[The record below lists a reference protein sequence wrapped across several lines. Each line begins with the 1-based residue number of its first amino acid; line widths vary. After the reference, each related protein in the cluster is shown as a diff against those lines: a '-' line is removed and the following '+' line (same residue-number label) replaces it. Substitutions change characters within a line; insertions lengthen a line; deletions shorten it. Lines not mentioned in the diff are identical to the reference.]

1 MKKRLICFSILFLL
15 AIVFIMILFIGG
27 NKYTIR
33 QDLYNSGTKLED
45 YDFIIEQENEV
56 IKINNKKIV
65 DNEIVFEIESVN
77 KGRAFIDIKNK
88 DESNLLYSRVVYVH
102 SFGLITEG
110 SYFGKT
116 KYDIVIPIYIVI
128 CILMFLLTLIRRY
141 QISLKNNIYQY
152 KNVLYLGL
160 IIFLSIILL
169 QNIFAIINNDG
180 LIGNIE
186 RFINSF
192 DFFSFILLPIC
203 FIVSIFV
210 TISNIILI
218 KKEGFNLR
226 NILGIML
233 GLFFCFLTIVPGFI
247 ESLMHSSNIIVFDI
261 HNEKGLFVR
270 VVQFL
275 KSSILA
281 IVSYL
286 ECVLLGTII
295 LSLKAS
301 KHNPNYDKDYVIIL
315 GCKIQKDGKLTKLL
329 KGRVDRAIEFATK
342 QKEETGKDIV
352 FIPSGGQGSD
362 EIISEALAMK
372 NYLIENGIKEKNIIL
387 EDKSTNTLENFK
399 FSHKLMKKKDAKIAF
414 STTNY
419 HVFRSGLLATSLNIE
434 LEGMG
439 AKTKSYFWINAFI
452 REYIATLYYEKK
464 KHLLIILILLM
475 FIFLMV
481 LLVYLSVHID

>member
-1 MKKRLICFSILFLL
+1 MKKRLIYFSVLFLL
-15 AIVFIMILFIGG
+15 AIVSIMILFIGG

-88 DESNLLYSRVVYVH
+88 DDGNLLYSHVVYVH

-128 CILMFLLTLIRRY
+128 CILMFLLNLIRRY

-169 QNIFAIINNDG
+169 QNVFAIINNDG

-226 NILGIML
+226 NTLGIML

-247 ESLMHSSNIIVFDI
+247 ESLMHGSNIIVFDI

-301 KHNPNYDKDYVIIL
+301 RHNPNYDKDYVIIL

-352 FIPSGGQGSD
+352 FIPSGGKGSD

-387 EDKSTNTLENFK
+387 EDKSTNTLENFN

-419 HVFRSGLLATSLNIE
+419 HVFRSGLLATSLNIK

>member
-352 FIPSGGQGSD
+352 FIPSGGADGQSVT
-362 EIISEALAMK
+362 
-372 NYLIENGIKEKNIIL
+372 NIKYN
-387 EDKSTNTLENFK
+387 N
-399 FSHKLMKKKDAKIAF
+399 
-414 STTNY
+414 
-419 HVFRSGLLATSLNIE
+419 
-434 LEGMG
+434 
-439 AKTKSYFWINAFI
+439 
-452 REYIATLYYEKK
+452 
-464 KHLLIILILLM
+464 
-475 FIFLMV
+475 
-481 LLVYLSVHID
+481 

>member
-1 MKKRLICFSILFLL
+1 MKKRLICFSVLFLL
-15 AIVFIMILFIGG
+15 AIAFIIVLFIGG

-33 QDLYNSGTKLED
+33 QELYNNDTKLEE
-45 YDFIIEQENEV
+45 YDFTIVQEDEV

-65 DNEIVFEIESVN
+65 DNEIIFEVESIN
-77 KGRAFIDIKNK
+77 KGRAFIDIANK
-88 DESNLLYSRVVYVH
+88 DDGNMLYSRVVYVH

-110 SYFGKT
+110 SFFGKT

-128 CILMFLLTLIRRY
+128 CILMILLNLIKKY
-141 QISLKNNIYQY
+141 QSSLKNNIYQY

-160 IIFLSIILL
+160 IIFLSIVLL
-169 QNIFAIINNDG
+169 QNGMAIINNDG

-192 DFFSFILLPIC
+192 DFFSFVLLPVC
-203 FIVSIFV
+203 FFVSIFV

-218 KKEGFNLR
+218 KREGFNLR
-226 NILGIML
+226 NTLGIML
-233 GLFFCFLTIVPGFI
+233 GLFFCFLTVIPGFI
-247 ESLMHSSNIIVFDI
+247 ENFMHGSNLFLDI
-261 HNEKGLFVR
+261 HNEKGIFIR
-270 VVQFL
+270 VFQFI
-275 KSSILA
+275 KASILA
-281 IVSYL
+281 IVSHL

-315 GCKIQKDGKLTKLL
+315 GCKIQKDGNLTKLL

-362 EIISEALAMK
+362 EVISEALAMK

-387 EDKSTNTLENFK
+387 EDKSTNTLENFN
-399 FSHKLMKKKDAKIAF
+399 FSHKLMKKKNANIAF

-419 HVFRSGLLATSLNIE
+419 HVFRSGLLATGLDIKV
-434 LEGMG
+434 EGMG
-439 AKTKSYFWINAFI
+439 AKTRSYFWINAFI
-452 REYIATLYYEKK
+452 REYIATLYYERK
-464 KHLLIILILLM
+464 KHLFIILLLLIMIL
-475 FIFLMV
+475 LMV
-481 LLVYLSVHID
+481 LLLYLSVKYD

>member
-1 MKKRLICFSILFLL
+1 MKKRLIYFSVLFLL
-15 AIVFIMILFIGG
+15 AIVSIMILFIGG

-88 DESNLLYSRVVYVH
+88 DNSNLLYSRVVYVH

-141 QISLKNNIYQY
+141 QISLKNNVYQY

-226 NILGIML
+226 NTLGIML

-419 HVFRSGLLATSLNIE
+419 HVFRSGLLATSLNIK

-481 LLVYLSVHID
+481 LLVYLSVHIY

>member
-1 MKKRLICFSILFLL
+1 MKKRLIYFSVLFLL
-15 AIVFIMILFIGG
+15 AIVSIMILFIGG

-88 DESNLLYSRVVYVH
+88 DDSNLLYSRVVYVH

-110 SYFGKT
+110 SFFGKT

-192 DFFSFILLPIC
+192 DFFSFILLPVC

-210 TISNIILI
+210 TISNIVLI

-226 NILGIML
+226 NTLGIML

-301 KHNPNYDKDYVIIL
+301 RHNPNYDKDYVIIL

-372 NYLIENGIKEKNIIL
+372 KYLVENGIKEKNIIL

-419 HVFRSGLLATSLNIE
+419 HVFRSGLLATSLNIK

-464 KHLLIILILLM
+464 KHLLIILILLI

>member
-1 MKKRLICFSILFLL
+1 MKKRLICFFVLFLL
-15 AIVFIMILFIGG
+15 AIAFIIVLFIGG

-33 QDLYNSGTKLED
+33 QELYNNDTKLEE
-45 YDFIIEQENEV
+45 YDFTIVQEDEV

-65 DNEIVFEIESVN
+65 DNEIIFEVESIN
-77 KGRAFIDIKNK
+77 KGRAFIDIANK
-88 DESNLLYSRVVYVH
+88 DDGNLLYSRVVYVH

-110 SYFGKT
+110 SFFGKT

-128 CILMFLLTLIRRY
+128 CILMILLNLIKRY
-141 QISLKNNIYQY
+141 QSSLKNNIYQY

-169 QNIFAIINNDG
+169 QNGMAIINNDG

-192 DFFSFILLPIC
+192 DFFSF
-203 FIVSIFV
+203 VSI
-210 TISNIILI
+210 SNVILI
-218 KKEGFNLR
+218 KREGFNLR
-226 NILGIML
+226 NTLGIML
-233 GLFFCFLTIVPGFI
+233 GLFFCFLTVIPGFI
-247 ESLMHSSNIIVFDI
+247 ENFMHGSNLFLDI
-261 HNEKGLFVR
+261 HNEKGIFIR
-270 VVQFL
+270 VFQFI
-275 KSSILA
+275 KASILA

-315 GCKIQKDGKLTKLL
+315 GCKIQKDGNLTKLL

-362 EIISEALAMK
+362 EVISEALAMK

-387 EDKSTNTLENFK
+387 EDKSTNTLENFN
-399 FSHKLMKKKDAKIAF
+399 FSHKLMKKKNANIAF

-419 HVFRSGLLATSLNIE
+419 HVFRSGLLATGLDIKV
-434 LEGMG
+434 EGMG
-439 AKTKSYFWINAFI
+439 AKTRSYFWINAFI
-452 REYIATLYYEKK
+452 REYIATLYYERK
-464 KHLLIILILLM
+464 KHLFIILLLLIMIL
-475 FIFLMV
+475 LMV
-481 LLVYLSVHID
+481 LLLYLSVKYD

>member
-233 GLFFCFLTIVPGFI
+233 ALFFCFLTIVPGFI

-387 EDKSTNTLENFK
+387 EDKSTNTIENFK

-464 KHLLIILILLM
+464 KHLLIILILLI

>member
-1 MKKRLICFSILFLL
+1 MKKRLIYFFVLFLL
-15 AIVFIMILFIGG
+15 AIVSIMILFIGG

-88 DESNLLYSRVVYVH
+88 DDGNLLYSHVVYVH

-169 QNIFAIINNDG
+169 QNVFAIINNDG

-226 NILGIML
+226 NTLGIML

-247 ESLMHSSNIIVFDI
+247 ESLMHGSNIIVFDI

-301 KHNPNYDKDYVIIL
+301 RHNPNYDKDYVIIL

-352 FIPSGGQGSD
+352 FIPSGGKGSD

-419 HVFRSGLLATSLNIE
+419 HVFRSGLLATSLNIK

>member
-1 MKKRLICFSILFLL
+1 MKKRLIYFSVLFLL
-15 AIVFIMILFIGG
+15 AIVSIMILFIGG

-88 DESNLLYSRVVYVH
+88 DNSNLLYSRVVYVH

-141 QISLKNNIYQY
+141 QISLKNNVYQY

-226 NILGIML
+226 NTLGIML

-315 GCKIQKDGKLTKLL
+315 GCKIQKDGNLTKLL

-419 HVFRSGLLATSLNIE
+419 HVFRSGLLATGLDIKV
-434 LEGMG
+434 EGMG
-439 AKTKSYFWINAFI
+439 AKTRSYFWINAFI

-481 LLVYLSVHID
+481 LLVYLSVHIY

>member
-301 KHNPNYDKDYVIIL
+301 RHNPNYDKDYVIIL
-315 GCKIQKDGKLTKLL
+315 GCEIQKDGKLTKLL

-342 QKEETGKDIV
+342 QKEEAGKDIV

-419 HVFRSGLLATSLNIE
+419 HVFRSGLLATSLNIK

>member
-1 MKKRLICFSILFLL
+1 MKKRLIYFSVLFLL
-15 AIVFIMILFIGG
+15 AIVSIMILFIGG

-88 DESNLLYSRVVYVH
+88 DNSNLLYSRVVYVH

-192 DFFSFILLPIC
+192 DFFSFVLLPVC

-226 NILGIML
+226 NTLGIML

-301 KHNPNYDKDYVIIL
+301 RHNPNYDKDYVIIL

-419 HVFRSGLLATSLNIE
+419 HVFRSGLLATSLNIK

-464 KHLLIILILLM
+464 KHLLIILILLI

>member
-1 MKKRLICFSILFLL
+1 MKKRLIYFFVLFLL
-15 AIVFIMILFIGG
+15 AIVSIMILFIGG

-372 NYLIENGIKEKNIIL
+372 YYLIENGIKEKNIIL

-419 HVFRSGLLATSLNIE
+419 HVFRSGVLATSLNIE

-464 KHLLIILILLM
+464 KHLLIILILLI

>member
-1 MKKRLICFSILFLL
+1 MKKRTIYFLVLFLL
-15 AIVFIMILFIGG
+15 AIVSIMILFIGG

-33 QDLYNSGTKLED
+33 QELYNDDTRLEE
-45 YDFIIEQENEV
+45 YDFIIDQKDEV

-65 DNEIVFEIESVN
+65 DNELVFEIESVN
-77 KGRAFIDIKNK
+77 KGRAFIEIKYK
-88 DESNLLYSRVVYVH
+88 DEDVLYYSHVVYVH

-110 SYFGKT
+110 DFFGKT

-128 CILMFLLTLIRRY
+128 VIFLILLNIIKKY
-141 QISLKNNIYQY
+141 KDNLKTNMYQY
-152 KNVLYLGL
+152 KNILYLGL
-160 IIFLSIILL
+160 IIFLLIGLL
-169 QNIFAIINNDG
+169 QNSLAVVNNNG
-180 LIGNIE
+180 LISNIE
-186 RFINSF
+186 RLINSF
-192 DFFSFILLPIC
+192 DFFSFILLPVC

-218 KKEGFNLR
+218 KKEGFNWR
-226 NILGIML
+226 NTLGILL
-233 GLFFCFLTIVPGFI
+233 GLFFCFLTIVPGLI
-247 ESLMHSSNIIVFDI
+247 EDLMHGSYMFINI
-261 HNEKGLFVR
+261 HNEKGIFLR

-281 IVSYL
+281 VVSYL

-295 LSLKAS
+295 LSIKAS
-301 KHNPNYDKDYVIIL
+301 KHNPDYDKDYVIIL

-352 FIPSGGQGSD
+352 FIPSGGKGSD

-372 NYLIENGIKEKNIIL
+372 NYLIENGIKEKNILL
-387 EDKSTNTLENFK
+387 EDKSTNTLENFN

-419 HVFRSGLLATSLNIE
+419 HVFRSGLLATSLNIK

>member
-1 MKKRLICFSILFLL
+1 MKKRLIYFFVLFLL
-15 AIVFIMILFIGG
+15 AIVSIMILFIGG

-65 DNEIVFEIESVN
+65 DNEIIFEIESVN

-88 DESNLLYSRVVYVH
+88 DDSNLLYSRVVYVH

-169 QNIFAIINNDG
+169 QNIFAITNNDG

-192 DFFSFILLPIC
+192 DFFSFILLPVC

-226 NILGIML
+226 NTLGIML

-247 ESLMHSSNIIVFDI
+247 ESLMHGSNTIVFDI

-301 KHNPNYDKDYVIIL
+301 RNNPNYDKDYVIIL
-315 GCKIQKDGKLTKLL
+315 GCKILKDGKLTKLL

-419 HVFRSGLLATSLNIE
+419 HVFRSGLLATSLNIQ

-464 KHLLIILILLM
+464 KHLLIILILLV

>member
-1 MKKRLICFSILFLL
+1 MKKRLIYFSVLFLL
-15 AIVFIMILFIGG
+15 AIVSIMILFIGG

-88 DESNLLYSRVVYVH
+88 DDSNLLYSRVVYVH

-192 DFFSFILLPIC
+192 DFFSFILLPVC

-210 TISNIILI
+210 TISNIVLI

-226 NILGIML
+226 NTLGIML

-301 KHNPNYDKDYVIIL
+301 RHNPNYDKDYVIIL

-372 NYLIENGIKEKNIIL
+372 KYLVENGIKEKNIIL

-419 HVFRSGLLATSLNIE
+419 HVFRSGLLATSLNIK

-464 KHLLIILILLM
+464 KHLLIILILLI

>member
-342 QKEETGKDIV
+342 QKEKTGKDIV

-419 HVFRSGLLATSLNIE
+419 HVFRSGLLATSLNIK

>member
-1 MKKRLICFSILFLL
+1 MKKRLIYFSVLFLL
-15 AIVFIMILFIGG
+15 AIVSIMILFIGG

-192 DFFSFILLPIC
+192 DFFSFILLPVC

-464 KHLLIILILLM
+464 KHLLIILILLI

>member
-1 MKKRLICFSILFLL
+1 MKKRLIYFSVLFLL
-15 AIVFIMILFIGG
+15 AIVSIMILFIGG

-88 DESNLLYSRVVYVH
+88 DDSNLLYSRVVYVH

-141 QISLKNNIYQY
+141 QISLKNNVYQY

-160 IIFLSIILL
+160 IIFLSIIML

-192 DFFSFILLPIC
+192 DFFSFVLLPVC

-226 NILGIML
+226 NTLGIML

-329 KGRVDRAIEFATK
+329 KGRVDRATEFATK

-419 HVFRSGLLATSLNIE
+419 HVFRSGLLATSLNIK

>member
-1 MKKRLICFSILFLL
+1 MFFYF
-15 AIVFIMILFIGG
+15 VFISYCF
-27 NKYTIR
+27 Y
-33 QDLYNSGTKLED
+33 

-301 KHNPNYDKDYVIIL
+301 KHNPIYDKDYVIIL

>member
-342 QKEETGKDIV
+342 QKEKTGKDIV

-387 EDKSTNTLENFK
+387 EDKSTNTLENFN
-399 FSHKLMKKKDAKIAF
+399 FSHKLMKKKYANIAF